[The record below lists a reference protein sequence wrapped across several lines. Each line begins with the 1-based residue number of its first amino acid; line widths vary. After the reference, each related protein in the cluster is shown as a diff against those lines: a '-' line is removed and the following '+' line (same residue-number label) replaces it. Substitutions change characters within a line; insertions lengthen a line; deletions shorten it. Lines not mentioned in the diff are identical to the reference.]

1 MAVSSTAASSPV
13 DVCSRALI
21 LIGAEPITSFDDGN
35 NEALIA
41 SNMYEDIARS
51 SLVNTRWRFATN
63 QVVLNRLSETPTG
76 RFDAAYQLPSG
87 WLMTHTVTV
96 NDTPI
101 EYQTYGT
108 KLFCNETSSAELVL
122 DFTYRADEQN
132 WPSYFTVAVEYE
144 LASVFAVGLAR
155 DQSLAQLMS
164 QQASIA
170 MVKAR
175 NLDAQQQTTRKLTT
189 TRFITNRR
197 T

>member
-1 MAVSSTAASSPV
+1 MAVSSTPASSPI

-63 QVVLNRLSETPTG
+63 QAVLNRLTAAPTG

-101 EYQTYGT
+101 DYQTYGD
-108 KLFCNETSSAELVL
+108 KLFCDQSSTSELVL
-122 DFTYRADEQN
+122 DFTYRANEQD

-144 LASVFAVGLAR
+144 LASVFAAALAR
-155 DQSLAQLMS
+155 DQNLAQLMS
-164 QQASIA
+164 QQATVS
-170 MVKAR
+170 MVRAR

-189 TRFITNRR
+189 NRFIVNRR

>member
-41 SNMYEDIARS
+41 SNMYEDVARS
-51 SLVNTRWRFATN
+51 SLVNTRWRFSTN
-63 QVVLNRLSETPTG
+63 QVVLNRLTAAPTG

-87 WLMTHTVTV
+87 WLMTHVVTV

-101 EYQTYGT
+101 EYQTYGD
-108 KLFCNETSSAELVL
+108 KLFCNEAANSELVL
-122 DFTYRADEQN
+122 DYTYRADEQY

-155 DQSLAQLMS
+155 DQSLAQLMT
-164 QQASIA
+164 QQAAAS
-170 MVKAR
+170 MMKAR

-189 TRFITNRR
+189 NRFITNRR

>member
-41 SNMYEDIARS
+41 SNMYEDVARS

-63 QVVLNRLSETPTG
+63 QAVLNRLSDAPTG

-96 NDTPI
+96 NDIPI

>member
-101 EYQTYGT
+101 EYQTYGS
-108 KLFCNETSSAELVL
+108 KLFCNETATSELVL

-164 QQASIA
+164 QQAAVS
-170 MVKAR
+170 MMKAR

-189 TRFITNRR
+189 TRFISNRR

>member
-41 SNMYEDIARS
+41 SNMYEDVARS
-51 SLVNTRWRFATN
+51 SLVNTRWRFSTN
-63 QVVLNRLSETPTG
+63 QIVLNRLTAAPTG

-87 WLMTHTVTV
+87 WLMTHVVTV

-101 EYQTYGT
+101 EYQTYGD
-108 KLFCNETSSAELVL
+108 KLFCNEAANSELVL
-122 DFTYRADEQN
+122 DYTYRADEQY

-155 DQSLAQLMS
+155 DQSLAQLMT
-164 QQASIA
+164 QQAATS
-170 MVKAR
+170 MMKAR

-189 TRFITNRR
+189 NRFITNRR